1 MPSRDGTSNRR
12 AAELI
17 SEWVYRALLVLYPSE
32 HRREYEEQMVQLFGD
47 RMRRDGGG
55 YRSAIVWLHILSDLF
70 HSALNEH
77 LERVGLWGVIKALL
91 YPAFLSKFSPQTA
104 RTKSEVAIA
113 LLVPCLIPIMFF
125 GVVMV
130 VSFVFS
136 LSELFREAFVR
147 SAVIM
152 LLGAVFM
159 NPVFLGMTFRLRRKY
174 DLRGVLL
181 ATAIYW
187 PIFIFITTPF
197 LHFMFVLF
205 NDDTPILAIS
215 EASLFIAFYFGTGM
229 CIFAVLVNLL
239 SSARVPAP
247 SIVAHRNYRL
257 TEMGVSLTSLIGIG
271 VLLLLAM

>member
-1 MPSRDGTSNRR
+1 MM
-12 AAELI
+12 
-17 SEWVYRALLVLYPSE
+17 SEWVYRMLLVLYPSE

-55 YRSAIVWLHILSDLF
+55 YRSAIIWLHILSDLF

-91 YPAFLSKFSPQTA
+91 YPTFLNKYSALKV

-113 LLVPCLIPIMFF
+113 LLLPCTGPILFF
-125 GVVMV
+125 AVVMV

-136 LSELFREAFVR
+136 LSELFRETFVR
-147 SAVIM
+147 SAVVM
-152 LLGAVFM
+152 LLGPAFLNLVL
-159 NPVFLGMTFRLRRKY
+159 LGMTFRLRRKY
-174 DLRGVLL
+174 DLRSVLL

-187 PIFIFITTPF
+187 PILIFVMTAFIRFISI
-197 LHFMFVLF
+197 LF
-205 NDDTPILAIS
+205 GDDKPILAIS

-257 TEMGVSLTSLIGIG
+257 TGMGVSLTSLIGIG
-271 VLLLLAM
+271 ALLLLAI

>member
-1 MPSRDGTSNRR
+1 MM
-12 AAELI
+12 
-17 SEWVYRALLVLYPSE
+17 SEWVYRMLLVLYPSE
-32 HRREYEEQMVQLFGD
+32 HRREYEEQMVQLFRD

-55 YRSAIVWLHILSDLF
+55 YRTAIVWFDILSDLIR
-70 HSALNEH
+70 SALNEH
-77 LERVGLWGVIKALL
+77 LEKVGLWGIIKALL
-91 YPAFLSKFSPQTA
+91 YPTFLNKYSALKV

-113 LLVPCLIPIMFF
+113 LLLPCIGSILFF
-125 GVVMV
+125 AVVMV

-152 LLGAVFM
+152 LLGPAFVT
-159 NPVFLGMTFRLRRKY
+159 PVLLGMTFRLRRKY
-174 DLRGVLL
+174 DLRSVLL

-187 PIFIFITTPF
+187 PIFIFVMTSVI
-197 LHFMFVLF
+197 HFISILLG
-205 NDDTPILAIS
+205 DDKPILAIS
-215 EASLFIAFYFGTGM
+215 EASLFIASYAGTGL
-229 CIFAVLVNLL
+229 CIFVVLVNLL

>member
-1 MPSRDGTSNRR
+1 MPPRDETSNLG
-12 AAELI
+12 AVELI
-17 SEWVYRALLVLYPSE
+17 SEWVYRMLLVLYPSE

-55 YRSAIVWLHILSDLF
+55 YRSAIIWLHILSDLF

-77 LERVGLWGVIKALL
+77 LEKVGLWGVIKALL
-91 YPAFLSKFSPQTA
+91 YPTFLNKYSALKV

-113 LLVPCLIPIMFF
+113 LLLPCIGPILFF
-125 GVVMV
+125 AVVMV

-136 LSELFREAFVR
+136 LSELFREAIVR

-152 LLGAVFM
+152 LLGPAFVT
-159 NPVFLGMTFRLRRKY
+159 PVLLGMTFRLRRKY
-174 DLRGVLL
+174 DLRSVLL

-187 PIFIFITTPF
+187 PILIFVTTSFIHFISI
-197 LHFMFVLF
+197 LLG
-205 NDDTPILAIS
+205 DDKPILAIS

-229 CIFAVLVNLL
+229 CIFVVLVNLL
-239 SSARVPAP
+239 GSARVPAP
-247 SIVAHRNYRL
+247 SIVAHRKYRL

-271 VLLLLAM
+271 ALLLLAI

>member
-1 MPSRDGTSNRR
+1 M
-12 AAELI
+12 I

-55 YRSAIVWLHILSDLF
+55 YRTAIVWFDILSDLIR
-70 HSALNEH
+70 SALNEH
-77 LERVGLWGVIKALL
+77 LERVGLWGVIKAVL
-91 YPAFLSKFSPQTA
+91 YPSFLSKYSPRTA
-104 RTKSEVAIA
+104 RSKSEVTIA
-113 LLVPCLIPIMFF
+113 LLAPCLMPILFF
-125 GVVMV
+125 AVVMV

-152 LLGAVFM
+152 LLGAVFV

-187 PIFIFITTPF
+187 PIFIFFMTSF
-197 LHFMFVLF
+197 LHFMSVLF

-215 EASLFIAFYFGTGM
+215 EANLFLPLIFGTGM

>member
-1 MPSRDGTSNRR
+1 M
-12 AAELI
+12 I

-32 HRREYEEQMVQLFGD
+32 HRWEYEEQMVQLFGD

-55 YRSAIVWLHILSDLF
+55 YRSAIVWLHLLSDLF

-77 LERVGLWGVIKALL
+77 LERVGFWGVIKALL
-91 YPAFLSKFSPQTA
+91 YPAFLSKFSPRTA
-104 RTKSEVAIA
+104 RSKSEVTIA
-113 LLVPCLIPIMFF
+113 LLVPCLMPILFF

-136 LSELFREAFVR
+136 LSELFREAIVR
-147 SAVIM
+147 STVIM

-229 CIFAVLVNLL
+229 CIFAVLINLRG
-239 SSARVPAP
+239 SARVPAP

-257 TEMGVSLTSLIGIG
+257 AEMGVSLTSLIGVG
-271 VLLLLAM
+271 ALLLLAI

>member
-1 MPSRDGTSNRR
+1 M
-12 AAELI
+12 I

-91 YPAFLSKFSPQTA
+91 YPTFLNKYSALKV

-113 LLVPCLIPIMFF
+113 LLLPCIGPILFF
-125 GVVMV
+125 AVVMV

-152 LLGAVFM
+152 LLGPAFVT
-159 NPVFLGMTFRLRRKY
+159 PVLLGMTFRLRRKY

-187 PIFIFITTPF
+187 PIFIIVMTSVIHFISI
-197 LHFMFVLF
+197 LLG
-205 NDDTPILAIS
+205 DDKPVLAIS
-215 EASLFIAFYFGTGM
+215 GMSFFIAFCFGTGI

-257 TEMGVSLTSLIGIG
+257 TEMGVSLISLIGIG
-271 VLLLLAM
+271 ALLLLAI

>member
-1 MPSRDGTSNRR
+1 M
-12 AAELI
+12 I

-32 HRREYEEQMVQLFGD
+32 HRREYEEQMVQLFWD

-91 YPAFLSKFSPQTA
+91 YPSFLSKYSPRTA
-104 RTKSEVAIA
+104 RSKSEVTIA

-152 LLGAVFM
+152 LLGAVFV
-159 NPVFLGMTFRLRRKY
+159 NPVFLGFTFRLRHKY
-174 DLRGVLL
+174 DFRSVLL

-187 PIFIFITTPF
+187 PIFIFVMTSF
-197 LHFMFVLF
+197 LYFISILF
-205 NDDTPILAIS
+205 GDDKPILAIS
-215 EASLFIAFYFGTGM
+215 EASLFIAFYFGTGI
-229 CIFAVLVNLL
+229 CIFLVLVNLL

-247 SIVAHRNYRL
+247 SIAANRNYRL
-257 TEMGVSLTSLIGIG
+257 AEMGVSLISLFGIG
-271 VLLLLAM
+271 ALLLLAI